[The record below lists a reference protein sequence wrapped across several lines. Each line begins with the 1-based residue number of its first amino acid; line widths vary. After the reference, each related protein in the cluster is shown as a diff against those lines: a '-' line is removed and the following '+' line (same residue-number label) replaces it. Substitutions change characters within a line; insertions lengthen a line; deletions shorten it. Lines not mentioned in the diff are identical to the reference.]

1 MVRCGRDRC
10 RAAGRPRRARP
21 RVPPHGGHGARR
33 EHRRLRGRRGG
44 RTPGDGGRALDRPG
58 RRPDRH
64 RSRARRRDREDLAM
78 STTVI
83 TNIGELVTNDPA
95 RDGLLGLL
103 ADAAVVVDGTRIA
116 WVGPAAEAPDADVLV
131 DAGGRAVIP
140 GFVDSHSHLVFAG
153 DRAAEFTA
161 RMAGTPYAAGGIRTT
176 VAATRA
182 ATDEQLTSHVAA
194 LVREMRRQGTTT
206 VEIKSGYGL
215 TVHDE
220 ARSLA
225 VAGQFTDETTFL
237 GAHVVPEGSTPEEY
251 VDLVTGP
258 MLDAAAP
265 HARWIDAFCERG
277 AFDAD
282 QARTVL
288 EAGATRGL
296 RGRLHANQ
304 LGPGPGVRLAA
315 ELGLV
320 AVDHCTYLDDADVDA
335 LRESGTIA
343 TLLPG
348 VEFSTRQPYPDARRL
363 LDAGVRV
370 AIASDCNPGSCFT
383 SSLPLCIALAVREM
397 GMTPAEAVHAATL
410 RGAQALDREDV
421 GALVPGRRADLMVLD
436 APTHVHLAYR
446 PGVPLVRGTWMAGRP
461 VTPV

>member
-1 MVRCGRDRC
+1 M
-10 RAAGRPRRARP
+10 
-21 RVPPHGGHGARR
+21 
-33 EHRRLRGRRGG
+33 
-44 RTPGDGGRALDRPG
+44 T
-58 RRPDRH
+58 
-64 RSRARRRDREDLAM
+64 
-78 STTVI
+78 STLL
-83 TNIGELVTNDPA
+83 TNIGELATNDPGA
-95 RDGLLGLL
+95 EDLLGLVE
-103 ADAAVVVDGTRIA
+103 DAALVVEGGRVA
-116 WVGPAAEAPDADVLV
+116 WVGRAADAPAADEAV
-131 DAGGRAVIP
+131 DLGGRAVLP

-153 DRAAEFTA
+153 DRAQEFAA
-161 RMAGTPYAAGGIRTT
+161 RMAGESYAAGGIRTT

-182 ATDEQLTSHVAA
+182 ATDEQLTSHVAR
-194 LVREMRRQGTTT
+194 LVEEMRRQGTTT

-215 TVHDE
+215 SVRDE

-225 VAGQFTDETTFL
+225 VARQFTDETTFL
-237 GAHVVPEGSTPEEY
+237 GAHVVPAEY
-251 VDLVTGP
+251 ADDPAGYVALVTGP
-258 MLDAAAP
+258 MLEAAAP
-265 HARWIDAFCERG
+265 YARWIDVFCERG

-282 QARTVL
+282 QARAVL
-288 EAGATRGL
+288 EAGAAHGL

-335 LRESGTIA
+335 LRDAGTIA

-370 AIASDCNPGSCFT
+370 ALASDCNPGSCFT
-383 SSLPLCIALAVREM
+383 SSLPLCIALAVRDM
-397 GMTPAEAVHAATL
+397 GMTPAEAVHAATF
-410 RGAQALDREDV
+410 RGAEALDRDDV

-446 PGVPLVRGTWMAGRP
+446 PGVPLVRGVWVAGRP
-461 VTPV
+461 V